1 MIPNEED
8 LIEKYD
14 ARTKYKIQNDKYI
27 EENLLKLSAM
37 LEIKLIL
44 KYEELKQ
51 SLPRYELEQ
60 VNNRKESEWK
70 VYEYKLSHYNLKI
83 RNEILVKQ

>member
-1 MIPNEED
+1 MPD
-8 LIEKYD
+8 S
-14 ARTKYKIQNDKYI
+14 KYKIQNDKYI

-60 VNNRKESEWK
+60 VNNRKESE
-70 VYEYKLSHYNLKI
+70 
-83 RNEILVKQ
+83 